1 MQVLVV
7 SNRQGRILSVSRL
20 GDVGEMVSG
29 VGRAGVFP
37 EANQKVHE
45 VEVPEQF
52 TERSLLD
59 LHSTMQVRV
68 VKGRPSLVPVERGRK
83 NTKKNTKKK

>member
-1 MQVLVV
+1 MQILVV
-7 SNRQGRILSVSRL
+7 HNRQGRILSVSRL

-29 VGRAGVFP
+29 VARAGVFP
-37 EANQKVHE
+37 QPNQKVHE
-45 VEVPEQF
+45 VEVPDALREL
-52 TERSLLD
+52 SLLD

-83 NTKKNTKKK
+83 KTKKK

>member
-1 MQVLVV
+1 MQILVV

-37 EANQKVHE
+37 QANQKVHQ
-45 VEVPEQF
+45 VEVPDKF
-52 TERSLLD
+52 LERSLLD

-68 VKGRPSLVPVERGRK
+68 VKGRSELVPVERGRK
-83 NTKKNTKKK
+83 KTKKK